1 MTHDFA
7 RQRAA
12 RTARADKPASPPWL
26 WFLSGTVFGTL
37 TSFLVY
43 LATLAPAPGQ
53 EAPRLAEAPAA
64 AAEAPPEAAAAAAEP
79 ARRPQFDFYT
89 ILPESE
95 VIIAERSAEQAAEP
109 SPSTPEPA
117 ARVIEVSAAAGK
129 AAATPATSK
138 PDPAPTATVG
148 AEQAAA
154 AKKSPEA
161 PPPPTKL
168 LQAGSFRQAADANRR
183 RADITLLGYPARV
196 ESVKSPGG
204 ETWYRVQV
212 GPFAD
217 QGTLGEA
224 RGSLRDQGIET
235 VEIGKRS

>member
-12 RTARADKPASPPWL
+12 RTARAEKPASPPWL

-53 EAPRLAEAPAA
+53 EAPRLAEAPATT
-64 AAEAPPEAAAAAAEP
+64 AETPAETAVSETEP
-79 ARRPQFDFYT
+79 VRRPQFDFYT

-109 SPSTPEPA
+109 QSTAPASASKVIAVSATAVKPAASTPAANTDPASPAVLGAEPA
-117 ARVIEVSAAAGK
+117 P
-129 AAATPATSK
+129 PA
-138 PDPAPTATVG
+138 
-148 AEQAAA
+148 Q
-154 AKKSPEA
+154 KSPEA
-161 PPPPTKL
+161 PVTPTKL

-212 GPFAD
+212 GPFGD
-217 QGTLGEA
+217 QGALTEA